1 MHFYLLGGTDMN
13 KYMKYV
19 FFIEAGLLTI
29 GNGEE
34 KQQFIN
40 GWTHIVRQYIATDKT
55 PESNSMPIGIL
66 KFMEAHQE
74 KSFIDAIKEL
84 TPRYKDAYKYPHIK
98 EIISDGEE
106 AIPLIE
112 KKRLEAFKAYAERIE
127 LKKYWER
134 EMQGT

>member
-1 MHFYLLGGTDMN
+1 MYFYLLGGTNMN

-19 FFIEAGLLTI
+19 FFIEAGLLTT

-40 GWTHIVRQYIATDKT
+40 DWTHIVRQ
-55 PESNSMPIGIL
+55 SMPIGIL

-127 LKKYWER
+127 LKKCWER
-134 EMQGT
+134 EMQET

>member
-1 MHFYLLGGTDMN
+1 MYFYLLGGTNMN

-19 FFIEAGLLTI
+19 FFIEAGLLTT

-34 KQQFIN
+34 KQQFIDD
-40 GWTHIVRQYIATDKT
+40 WTHIVRQYIATDKT
-55 PESNSMPIGIL
+55 PESSSMPIGIL

-84 TPRYKDAYKYPHIK
+84 TPRYKDAYRYPHIK

-127 LKKYWER
+127 LKKCWER
-134 EMQGT
+134 EMQEI

>member
-1 MHFYLLGGTDMN
+1 MN

-19 FFIEAGLLTI
+19 FFIEAGLLTT

-34 KQQFIN
+34 KQQFIDD
-40 GWTHIVRQYIATDKT
+40 WTHVVKQYIATDKT
-55 PESNSMPIGIL
+55 PESSSMPIGIL

-84 TPRYKDAYKYPHIK
+84 TPRYKDAYRYPHIK

-127 LKKYWER
+127 LKRCLER
-134 EMQGT
+134 EMQGI

>member
-1 MHFYLLGGTDMN
+1 MN

-19 FFIEAGLLTI
+19 FFIEAGLLTT

-40 GWTHIVRQYIATDKT
+40 DWTHIVRQYIATDKM

-84 TPRYKDAYKYPHIK
+84 TPQYKDAYRYPHIK

-106 AIPLIE
+106 SIPLIE
-112 KKRLEAFKAYAERIE
+112 KKRLEAFKSYAERIE
-127 LKKYWER
+127 LKKCWER
-134 EMQGT
+134 EMQEI